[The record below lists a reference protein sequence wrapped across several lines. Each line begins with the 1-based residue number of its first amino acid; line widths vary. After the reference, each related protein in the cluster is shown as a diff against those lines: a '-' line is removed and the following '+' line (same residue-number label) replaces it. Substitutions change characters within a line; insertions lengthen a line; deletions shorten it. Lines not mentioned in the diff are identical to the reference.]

1 MTCKG
6 LSSYVKRTGLESGP
20 LSVEVRKEIEKV
32 VACLS
37 GRSNGIMLRLTPRE
51 SHTQRL
57 IDKNCMSDDVPGV
70 AGFLDAIFGDS
81 DGSVLCECSE
91 LRTGPGSTLQ
101 PEDEGH
107 FSVGFGGG
115 VSHSREHA
123 IIHGGLSLGVVPIYL
138 FVA

>member
-1 MTCKG
+1 MTCKR
-6 LSSYVKRTGLESGP
+6 LACYIKRTGLQSRP
-20 LSVEVRKEIEKV
+20 LVVEVRKEIEKV

-37 GRSNGIMLRLTPRE
+37 SRSDVVVVRLTPRE
-51 SHTQRL
+51 SHTERL
-57 IDKNCMSDDVPGV
+57 INKNGMSDDVPGI

-91 LRTGPGSTLQ
+91 LRTGTGSTLQ

-115 VSHSREHA
+115 MSHCREHA
-123 IIHGGLSLGVVPIYL
+123 IIHGGLSFGVVPIYL
-138 FVA
+138 FVT